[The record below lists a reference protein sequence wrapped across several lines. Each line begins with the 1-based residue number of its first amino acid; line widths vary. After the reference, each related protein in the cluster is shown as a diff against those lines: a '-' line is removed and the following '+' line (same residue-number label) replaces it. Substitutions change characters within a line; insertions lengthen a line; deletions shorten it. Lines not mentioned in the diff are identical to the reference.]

1 MVDLVTAGIVVI
13 LAGILVLLLAT
24 FLGGREESKD
34 EREETRTEV
43 KGGGVIMIGP
53 IPIIFGSDPKWT
65 SIAIVLAIILVIVS
79 LLLSFYG
86 GR

>member
-1 MVDLVTAGIVVI
+1 LVDLVTAGIVVI
-13 LAGILVLLLAT
+13 LTGIIVVLLAV
-24 FLGGREESKD
+24 FLGGRSKD
-34 EREETRTEV
+34 GRRGEETRAEV

-65 SIAIVLAIILVIVS
+65 SIAIVLAIILVVLS
-79 LLLSFYG
+79 LLLTFYG